1 MRLFIGWIYIFQFT
15 VVVPF
20 GSSNMKLKLPLI
32 IGTIPLA
39 IQLPPQLANDLPG
52 IASPSGDIETSPAP
66 SGKILCYFKS
76 ENCQSWMT
84 CQTYIE
90 CILWA

>member
-1 MRLFIGWIYIFQFT
+1 
-15 VVVPF
+15 
-20 GSSNMKLKLPLI
+20 MKLKLPLI

-76 ENCQSWMT
+76 ENCQS
-84 CQTYIE
+84 
-90 CILWA
+90 